1 MSGKSGPDIVENGL
15 ILCLDAAN
23 KLSYRGSGTSWL
35 DLSGNSNNGTLTN
48 GPTFSNV
55 NQGSIVFDGVNDYV
69 GCGNNSSINL
79 TSYITISTWTKKA
92 YGSSASV
99 AIDKGRDNYGA
110 WSLLFDVTANKVE
123 FHCRIN
129 GTNSLVLSNTS
140 YGNNTWTNITVV
152 FTGTSL
158 LMYINGKLDNTTNIS
173 GTIGTNAIDFSIGKA
188 NDGYNWSGQVSNV
201 FVYNTPLS
209 ATEILQNYNATKS
222 RFGR

>member
-1 MSGKSGPDIVENGL
+1 MYYSPRIVTSGLVL
-15 ILCLDAAN
+15 ALDAAER
-23 KLSYRGSGTSWL
+23 LSYPRTGTTWR

-48 GPTFSNV
+48 GPTFSSGNM
-55 NQGSIVFDGVNDYV
+55 GSIVFDGSDDYV

-79 TSYITISTWTKKA
+79 TSYITLSTWTKKA

-123 FHCRIN
+123 FHCRIS
-129 GTNSLVLSNTS
+129 GTNSSVVSNTS
-140 YGNNTWTNITVV
+140 YGNNIWTNITSI
-152 FTGTSL
+152 FTGTNL
-158 LMYINGKLDNTTNIS
+158 LIYINGKLDNTTTIS

-188 NDGYNWSGQVSNV
+188 NDGYNWSGQVANV
-201 FVYNTPLS
+201 LMYNTALS

-222 RFGR
+222 RFGL